1 VPRHLDAGEVG
12 RRVRLRTG
20 ARLSLAAR
28 EGDDLVV
35 LSCNDE
41 KRPLNVVSLLD
52 AVGNELPF
60 VRPKVGGDRIGR
72 ARVDELDR
80 RPERIEE
87 LIGGIV
93 RHRSML
99 YG

>member
-1 VPRHLDAGEVG
+1 MV
-12 RRVRLRTG
+12 
-20 ARLSLAAR
+20 LA
-28 EGDDLVV
+28 
-35 LSCNDE
+35 SNDE
-41 KRPLNVVSLLD
+41 KRPLNVMSLLD
-52 AVGNELPF
+52 AVGGELSF
-60 VRPKVGGDRIGR
+60 VRPKTGGDRVGR

-93 RHRSML
+93 RHRSIL